1 MKIIEMSLRPYFAAL
16 EAAATEINPF
26 LVVVAIGLGV
36 LNLALFMCQRHYA
49 THTTAAGQV
58 AYTPPCYRWLS
69 IEEDRLR
76 LHQCPPALAPELQ
89 EMLNHD

>member
-1 MKIIEMSLRPYFAAL
+1 MKIVGMSLRPYFAAL

-49 THTTAAGQV
+49 AHTTAAGQV
-58 AYTPPCYRWLS
+58 AFTPLPQVVVD
-69 IEEDRLR
+69 EEDRLR

>member
-1 MKIIEMSLRPYFAAL
+1 MKIVEMSLRPYFAAL

-58 AYTPPCYRWLS
+58 AYTPPLLQVVV
-69 IEEDRLR
+69 DRGGQVEAASVPSR
-76 LHQCPPALAPELQ
+76 AGARTTGDAQP
-89 EMLNHD
+89 

>member
-1 MKIIEMSLRPYFAAL
+1 MSLRPYFAAL

-26 LVVVAIGLGV
+26 LVVIAIGLGV
-36 LNLALFMCQRHYA
+36 LNLALFMSQRHPA

-58 AYTPPCYRWLS
+58 TYTPSPQAVAD
-69 IEEDRLR
+69 EEDGLR
-76 LHQCPPALAPELQ
+76 MRRCPPALAPELQ